1 MTAKKTTAMRAARS
15 EPRSDVRRPTATSIL
30 GIANRTAG
38 VGMMPPMS
46 GPQLTGIDEETSSLL
61 QRFGFERGTFEKLV
75 ARLSDPGLR
84 DNTVRGTLE
93 VPAPRDVT
101 PLPPVGSAER
111 ARLDAIGTKAI
122 AAGKVGAVVL
132 AGGMATR
139 FGGVVKAGVP
149 AVLGRT
155 FLDLKLS
162 DLSRLAARTGGR
174 VPCWLMTSFA
184 TDEEVTRLA
193 RAYDSPSTPVATF
206 PQMISLRVFADGT
219 LATESD
225 GTLSPYAPGHGDLTF
240 ALRRSGALARFRESG
255 GELLFMS
262 NVDNLG
268 ATLDPAVIGA
278 HLESGVAITAEVVRK
293 EPGDKGGAPARVD
306 GAPQIVEAFRF
317 PKGFDQ
323 DRIPVFNTNTFVL
336 DAAAIDRDFE
346 LTYFVV
352 EKNVEG
358 KKVIQFERL
367 VGELT
372 AFLPTRFL
380 EVLRSG
386 PDGRFQPVKDPEEL
400 ARRAPDI
407 EALLRARGVV

>member
-1 MTAKKTTAMRAARS
+1 
-15 EPRSDVRRPTATSIL
+15 
-30 GIANRTAG
+30 
-38 VGMMPPMS
+38 MMPSMAGEQS
-46 GPQLTGIDEETSSLL
+46 MQIDAETAALL
-61 QRFGFERGTFEKLV
+61 QRYGFERETFDRLV
-75 ARLSDPGLR
+75 ARLGHADQSD
-84 DNTVRGTLE
+84 NAVRGRLE
-93 VPAPRDVT
+93 VPHAEDVV
-101 PLPPVGSAER
+101 PLPAPGTAARER
-111 ARLDAIGTKAI
+111 LTSRGLEAI

-139 FGGVVKAGVP
+139 FGGVVKAAVP

-174 VPCWLMTSFA
+174 IPCWLMTSFA
-184 TDEEVTRLA
+184 TDDEVTKLA
-193 RAYDSPSTPVATF
+193 RAYDTERTPVATF
-206 PQMISLRVFADGT
+206 PQMISLRVFLDGT
-219 LATESD
+219 LARESD

-240 ALRRSGALARFRESG
+240 ALRRSGALARFRASG

-278 HLESGVAITAEVVRK
+278 HLESGAAITAEVVRK
-293 EPGDKGGAPARVD
+293 APNDKGGAPARVD
-306 GAPQIVEAFRF
+306 GVPQIVEAFRF

-336 DAAAIDRDFE
+336 DASAIDRDFE

-352 EKNVEG
+352 EKVVEG
-358 KKVIQFERL
+358 KKVVQFERL

-380 EVLRSG
+380 EVERSG
-386 PDGRFQPVKDPEEL
+386 ADGRFQPAKDPEEL